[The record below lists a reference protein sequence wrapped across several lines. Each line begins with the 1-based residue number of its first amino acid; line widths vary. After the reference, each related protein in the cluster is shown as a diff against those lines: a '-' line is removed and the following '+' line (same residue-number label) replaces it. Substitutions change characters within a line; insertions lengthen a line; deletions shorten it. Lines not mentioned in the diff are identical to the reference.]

1 MMSRRA
7 RRFPA
12 RRVACAAIFVAI
24 AVVILGLS
32 AHLRWNTPLWSR
44 DRLSMPAHDFR
55 VVMGAGAE
63 DGDSLRVG
71 AIGNDG
77 NGLQMHALDRL
88 HADDWPILHY
98 RFEGFPRTLELS
110 LVFRRA
116 DSPQDVQAI
125 SVPWPGDGWHSV
137 DLRGIPEWHGEIV
150 EIGFAEFATGQL
162 VPPSVGFRPFRF
174 DSAELSALSWCG
186 GLATLREAWFSYR
199 PWAFM
204 SISALVPDRG
214 TSGTSS
220 PLLALVAIIVFG
232 VLAIALTMRWSRA
245 HALGYVAVAG
255 ASLWLMLDMRWLG
268 DLWAR
273 HGLTE
278 RVYAGRPWRERER
291 LQPDENV
298 AAAAEQVRN
307 WLGSNAPASRV
318 LIESDSDYVYLRLA
332 YLLLPRNVGLLYHL
346 GGSSPPEGGL
356 VLLYDST
363 RWAYDAARGELSNGT
378 NAYPVDPVFE
388 SADAHLYRVKG
399 TR

>member
-1 MMSRRA
+1 
-7 RRFPA
+7 
-12 RRVACAAIFVAI
+12 
-24 AVVILGLS
+24 
-32 AHLRWNTPLWSR
+32 
-44 DRLSMPAHDFR
+44 
-55 VVMGAGAE
+55 
-63 DGDSLRVG
+63 
-71 AIGNDG
+71 
-77 NGLQMHALDRL
+77 
-88 HADDWPILHY
+88 
-98 RFEGFPRTLELS
+98 
-110 LVFRRA
+110 
-116 DSPQDVQAI
+116 
-125 SVPWPGDGWHSV
+125 
-137 DLRGIPEWHGEIV
+137 
-150 EIGFAEFATGQL
+150 
-162 VPPSVGFRPFRF
+162 
-174 DSAELSALSWCG
+174 
-186 GLATLREAWFSYR
+186 
-199 PWAFM
+199 
-204 SISALVPDRG
+204 
-214 TSGTSS
+214 
-220 PLLALVAIIVFG
+220 
-232 VLAIALTMRWSRA
+232 
-245 HALGYVAVAG
+245 
-255 ASLWLMLDMRWLG
+255 MRWLG